1 MSPYVSSSNAFV
13 LKIFHGTAGLGLLSV
28 GSGDTGHEEH
38 FTISAGLNSSSTD
51 VVEGAKH

>member
-1 MSPYVSSSNAFV
+1 MVG
-13 LKIFHGTAGLGLLSV
+13 GTTGVDLLSV
-28 GSGDTGHEEH
+28 GSGYTGHGEH